1 MTTKL
6 FFRSLI
12 AFFLL
17 PALVISCGN
26 KTELDAETAAKNIIA
41 KENPYMIFSMKAQ
54 DLLDKSGAADGS
66 VFPATFKMMF
76 GEMVDMLT
84 QSSKNGIDFKGR
96 SFLIATMGDKGKPD
110 AFIAVYNLANPE
122 TFAKM
127 LKEDMEVTP
136 AEKDGYNYVIS
147 PDNQMAFGW
156 YKTFGIILLKPEFK
170 GTKAEMES
178 LLGSF
183 MVTSVTEA
191 EPKEMYASF
200 LKEEGDINVFISY
213 EQTMT
218 LAEKNAGNDEEREMV
233 NKLKDYYKDSYA
245 SYAVAFETDKI
256 SGRFTNHLSEKAKSK
271 FSPMFQK
278 GISQNMMNFLTPNQL
293 MGFFSASFSPK
304 PFFDFIQESG
314 GEDVNRDMDEFEE
327 KTKLNLDELIGSFSG
342 EMTFALLGM
351 EKTQKSYTYLDEN
364 GKEMEESYETDQP
377 VITAAFT
384 LNNNLVKSITDT
396 VADLQEKRNEQGF
409 YAVEDDM
416 FVVISDKVL
425 FITTSQSIASEVAQN
440 GQLKTYASANGI
452 EKDAMKNPMFGYF
465 DFKPLVASLSD
476 KQAQQLMKDYDFVKV
491 SGNMEQIDFE
501 MHFRNTGKNS
511 LYILT
516 KSVMD
521 TFLDISF

>member
-26 KTELDAETAAKNIIA
+26 KTDLDAETAAKNIIA
-41 KENPYMIFSMKAQ
+41 QENPYMIFSMKAQ

-84 QSSKNGIDFKGR
+84 QSSKNGINFEGR
-96 SFLIATMGDKGKPD
+96 SFLLATLGKSNKPES
-110 AFIAVYNLANPE
+110 FVAVYNLANEE

-136 AEKDGYNYVIS
+136 VEKDGYHYVIS

-170 GTKAEMES
+170 GTKADMETS
-178 LLGSF
+178 LGEL
-183 MVTSVTEA
+183 MVKSVTES
-191 EPKEMYASF
+191 EPSEKYGNF
-200 LKEEGDINVFISY
+200 LKEEGDINVFISF

-218 LAEKNAGNDEEREMV
+218 MAEQNAGNNEEREMV
-233 NKLKDYYKDSYA
+233 NKLKEYYKDSYA
-245 SYAVAFETDKI
+245 YYAVAFEKDKI

-271 FSPMFQK
+271 FAPMFGK
-278 GISQNMMNFLTPNQL
+278 GISSKMLNFLTPNQL
-293 MGFFSASFSPK
+293 MGFFSGSFSPK
-304 PFFDFIQESG
+304 PFFDFIQENG
-314 GEDVNRDMDEFEE
+314 GEDVNRDMNEFEE
-327 KTKLNLDELIGSFSG
+327 KTKLNFDDLIGSFTG
-342 EMTFALLGM
+342 EMTIALLGM
-351 EKTQKSYTYLDEN
+351 ESVTKSYTYLDEN
-364 GKEMEESYETDQP
+364 GKEMEETYETEQP
-377 VITAAFT
+377 IITAAFT
-384 LNNNLVKSITDT
+384 LNNNFIQSITDT
-396 VADLQEKRNEQGF
+396 IADLQSKKSEQGV
-409 YAVEDDM
+409 YNLEDNM
-416 FVVISDKVL
+416 YMVISNEVL
-425 FITTSQSIASEVAQN
+425 FVSTSSSVAAEVAQN
-440 GQLKTYASANGI
+440 GKLKTYTSSNGI
-452 EKDAMKNPMFGYF
+452 ENEAMKKAMFGYF

-476 KQAQQLMKDYDFVKV
+476 KQAQQLMKDYDFVKI
-491 SGNMEQIDFE
+491 SGDMNQVDFE
-501 MHFRNTGKNS
+501 MHFRNTGKNA